1 MNEEVLRITKMISE
15 NKITAEEGARL
26 IQSLNNDKSEVIIQN
41 KVDKFNKFDK
51 LEKSLKIKVTSQK
64 DNSDKV
70 NMSIPLKVI
79 KAFGNSI
86 KNIPQLQENG
96 VDVGMIME
104 AIDSGLEG
112 TIVDIKS
119 GDGDIVQVYIE
130 W

>member
-15 NKITAEEGARL
+15 NKITAEEGAKL
-26 IQSLNNDKSEVIIQN
+26 IQSLNNDKSEIIIQ
-41 KVDKFNKFDK
+41 NKFDK

-96 VDVGMIME
+96 VDVGAIME
-104 AIDSGLEG
+104 AIDSGIEG

-119 GDGDIVQVYIE
+119 ENGDTVEVYIE
-130 W
+130 

>member
-26 IQSLNNDKSEVIIQN
+26 IKSLTDKSDRLDKSDIIIQ
-41 KVDKFNKFDK
+41 DKSNRLD
-51 LEKSLKIKVTSQK
+51 KSLKIKVTSQR

-96 VDVGMIME
+96 VDVAAIME
-104 AIDSGLEG
+104 AIDSGIEG

-119 GDGDIVQVYIE
+119 ENGDVVEIYIE
-130 W
+130 

>member
-1 MNEEVLRITKMISE
+1 MSEEILRITKMIGE

-26 IQSLNNDKSEVIIQN
+26 IESLNDKNDIVIEN
-41 KVDKFNKFDK
+41 KTNKR
-51 LEKSLKIKVTSQK
+51 LEKSLKIKVSSQR

-70 NMSIPLKVI
+70 NMNIPLKVI

-86 KNIPQLQENG
+86 KNIPHLQENG
-96 VDVGMIME
+96 IDIESIME
-104 AIDSGLEG
+104 AIDSGVEG

-119 GDGDIVQVYIE
+119 GNGDIVEVSIE

>member
-15 NKITAEEGARL
+15 NKITAEEGAKL
-26 IQSLNNDKSEVIIQN
+26 IQSLNNKSEIIIQD
-41 KVDKFNKFDK
+41 KVNR
-51 LEKSLKIKVTSQK
+51 LEKSLKIKVTSQR

-96 VDVGMIME
+96 VDVGAIME
-104 AIDSGLEG
+104 AIDAGIEG

-119 GDGDIVQVYIE
+119 ENGDTVEVYIE
-130 W
+130 

>member
-1 MNEEVLRITKMISE
+1 MNEEVLRITKMIAE
-15 NKITAEEGARL
+15 NKITAEEGAKL
-26 IQSLNNDKSEVIIQN
+26 IQSLNNDKSEIIIQN
-41 KVDKFNKFDK
+41 KFDKFNKFDR
-51 LEKSLKIKVTSQK
+51 LEKSLKIKVTSQR

-96 VDVGMIME
+96 VDVSAIME
-104 AIDSGLEG
+104 AIDSGIEG

-119 GDGDIVQVYIE
+119 DNGDTVEVYIE
-130 W
+130 